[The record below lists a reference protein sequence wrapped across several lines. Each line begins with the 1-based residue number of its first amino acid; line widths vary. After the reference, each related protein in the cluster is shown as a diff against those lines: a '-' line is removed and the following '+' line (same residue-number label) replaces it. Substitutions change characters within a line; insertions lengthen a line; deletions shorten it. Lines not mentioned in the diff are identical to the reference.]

1 MVAARLALC
10 YSHTRSHILAILS
23 CNGDLQYL
31 FANSICERSH
41 SHYPKSIV
49 EVCRSSS
56 QDRRFRAIALLRKSV
71 RRVRDLSETRATRS
85 GRSCTVLL
93 ANLNSHPSL
102 AGLDLAFSKIASL
115 VGLRPRCSSAHQ
127 VADFPRS

>member
-1 MVAARLALC
+1 MVAVRLALC
-10 YSHTRSHILAILS
+10 YSHARSHILATLS
-23 CNGDLQYL
+23 RDRDLQYL

-49 EVCRSSS
+49 EVRESSS

-71 RRVRDLSETRATRS
+71 RGVRDLSETRATRS

-102 AGLDLAFSKIASL
+102 TGLDLAFSKIASL
-115 VGLRPRCSSAHQ
+115 VELRPRCSSTHQ
-127 VADFPRS
+127 VAEFPHS

>member
-1 MVAARLALC
+1 MVAARSALC

-49 EVCRSSS
+49 EVCRSPS
-56 QDRRFRAIALLRKSV
+56 QDRRFRAIALPRKSV

-127 VADFPRS
+127 VVDFPRS